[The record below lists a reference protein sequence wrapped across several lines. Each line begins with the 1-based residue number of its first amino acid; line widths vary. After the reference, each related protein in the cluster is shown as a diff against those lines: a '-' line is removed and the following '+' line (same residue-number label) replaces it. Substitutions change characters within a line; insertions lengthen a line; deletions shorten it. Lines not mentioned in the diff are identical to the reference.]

1 MPVQTRSMLK
11 KQYTDN
17 IATPEP
23 MKSTKTHDAPKKQKE
38 NSIKFEEVQNS
49 ITERE
54 FKNYAVDCINKINN
68 SRHNEKFTHYLKLC
82 KYNLNNLKNVTFA
95 DTFQKRSIIEI
106 IILKCK
112 EFDRAIDEGVYDNL
126 KYGLIK
132 ECNEYNSKLKE
143 LCYALCKKSSEIN

>member
-11 KQYTDN
+11 KQYTADN

-23 MKSTKTHDAPKKQKE
+23 MKPTKTPDAPKKQKK

-49 ITERE
+49 ITECE

-68 SRHNEKFTHYLKLC
+68 SRHDEKFTHYLKLC

-95 DTFQKRSIIEI
+95 NTFRKRSIIEI

-112 EFDRAIDEGVYDNL
+112 EFDKAINEGVYDNL

-143 LCYALCKKSSEIN
+143 LCNILLLKL